1 MMRVMTK
8 PVRVHCAAT
17 IQLTVIKIYT
27 FVHLLWSEGRG
38 QFAPKTE
45 YVKMHAYYDT
55 YPVSLNSVYVQI
67 GTFLANDNRDL
78 AQITESM
85 GLGE

>member
-1 MMRVMTK
+1 
-8 PVRVHCAAT
+8 
-17 IQLTVIKIYT
+17 
-27 FVHLLWSEGRG
+27 
-38 QFAPKTE
+38 
-45 YVKMHAYYDT
+45 MHAYYDT